1 MPLFFMQKTTLNS
14 KRKSSFA
21 LPKKDLLP
29 KPKKPSQSSVLENK
43 FRLLWSTISKTEL
56 VEEHRFHDTR
66 KWRLD
71 FAHIE
76 AKVGIE
82 IQGGIWNGGRHGRG
96 YGIAQDNEKSNE
108 AIFCGW
114 VIIKLAG
121 NQITTETLEKIVT
134 LIKTRSIF

>member
-1 MPLFFMQKTTLNS
+1 MQNNPEKP
-14 KRKSSFA
+14 KRKSRNGSA
-21 LPKKDLLP
+21 KKTSLP
-29 KPKKPSQSSVLENK
+29 KPTKKPSQSSVLENK
-43 FRLLWSTISKTEL
+43 FRLLWKTISKIEL
-56 VEEHRFHDTR
+56 IEEYRFHDTR

-71 FAHIE
+71 FAHTE
-76 AKVGIE
+76 SKVGIE

-121 NQITTETLEKIVT
+121 NQICTDTLEKIKI
-134 LIKTRSIF
+134 LINERKISEI

>member
-1 MPLFFMQKTTLNS
+1 
-14 KRKSSFA
+14 
-21 LPKKDLLP
+21 LPKQ
-29 KPKKPSQSSVLENK
+29 KKPSQSSVLENK

>member
-1 MPLFFMQKTTLNS
+1 M
-14 KRKSSFA
+14 
-21 LPKKDLLP
+21 P

>member
-14 KRKSSFA
+14 KRKSSLA

>member
-1 MPLFFMQKTTLNS
+1 LL
-14 KRKSSFA
+14 
-21 LPKKDLLP
+21 KKDLLP
-29 KPKKPSQSSVLENK
+29 KQKKPSQSSVLENK
-43 FRLLWSTISKTEL
+43 FRLLWLTISKTEL

-121 NQITTETLEKIVT
+121 NQITTETLEKIKD
-134 LIKTRSIF
+134 LINERSFNGSPNSA

>member
-1 MPLFFMQKTTLNS
+1 MQKQTANAKKPLS
-14 KRKSSFA
+14 LG
-21 LPKKDLLP
+21 LPKKELSSPP

-43 FRLLWSTISKTEL
+43 FRLLWATISKTQL

-71 FAHIE
+71 FAHVE

-121 NQITTETLEKIVT
+121 NQITTETLEKIAA
-134 LIKTRSIF
+134 LIKNRSIF

>member
-1 MPLFFMQKTTLNS
+1 
-14 KRKSSFA
+14 
-21 LPKKDLLP
+21 
-29 KPKKPSQSSVLENK
+29 VLENK
-43 FRLLWSTISKTEL
+43 FRLLWSTISKIEL
-56 VEEHRFHDTR
+56 VEEHRFHETR

-71 FAHIE
+71 FAHLYSR
-76 AKVGIE
+76 VGIE

-121 NQITTETLEKIVT
+121 NQITIDSLEKIKI
-134 LIKTRSIF
+134 LIDARSPDRQTINP

>member
-1 MPLFFMQKTTLNS
+1 
-14 KRKSSFA
+14 
-21 LPKKDLLP
+21 LP

-43 FRLLWSTISKTEL
+43 FRFLWTTISSIEL
-56 VEEHRFHDTR
+56 IEEHRFHDTR

-71 FAHIE
+71 FADIQS
-76 AKVGIE
+76 KVGIE

-121 NQITTETLEKIVT
+121 NHITKENLEKIAT
-134 LIKTRSIF
+134 LIEKRRLFPLT

>member
-1 MPLFFMQKTTLNS
+1 MTASSRK
-14 KRKSSFA
+14 KSSQDS
-21 LPKKDLLP
+21 PKLDSSKKLE
-29 KPKKPSQSSVLENK
+29 KKPSQSSVLENK
-43 FRLLWSTISKTEL
+43 FRLLWKTISNIDL
-56 VEEHRFHDTR
+56 AEEHRFHDTR

-71 FAHIE
+71 FAHIGS
-76 AKVGIE
+76 KVGIE

-121 NQITTETLEKIVT
+121 NQITLENLEKIKT
-134 LIKTRSIF
+134 LLNERSSDNKANIP

>member
-1 MPLFFMQKTTLNS
+1 MTASSRK
-14 KRKSSFA
+14 KSSQD
-21 LPKKDLLP
+21 LPKLDSSK
-29 KPKKPSQSSVLENK
+29 KPEKKPSQSSVLENK
-43 FRLLWSTISKTEL
+43 FRLLWKTISNIEL

-76 AKVGIE
+76 SRVGIE

-108 AIFCGW
+108 AIFCAW

-121 NQITTETLEKIVT
+121 NQITLENLEKIKK
-134 LIKTRSIF
+134 LINAKKTP